1 MQNII
6 NRFSEQGLRMTP
18 QRGMI
23 LSVIANSDKHI
34 NAEEIYQIISVRH
47 PCLNISTVYRTLDLL
62 TKLELV
68 TKTDLGDG
76 CVRYRATSRNGQHYY
91 LVCEKCG
98 RTITLGKSAVEAFTE
113 GVKQQYGFHLAI
125 KPLTF
130 TGLCADCCVQP

>member
-6 NRFSEQGLRMTP
+6 DRFNEKGLRMTP

-34 NAEEIYQIISVRH
+34 NAEEIYQIISARH

-62 TKLELV
+62 AKLELV

-76 CVRYRATSRNGQHYY
+76 CIRYRTTASAGQQYY

-98 RTITLGKSAVEAFTE
+98 STIILEKSAVESFTE
-113 GVKQQYGFHLAI
+113 EITQRYGFQMAT

-130 TGLCADCCVQP
+130 TGLCADCYSQS